1 MVSRQALNA
10 AVDYGLLAVNPVL
23 RAKSRRIT
31 QTPIAPPSPSDAK
44 PPLKGLLVL
53 LGVIRVSAG
62 RGEAL
67 GLQWTD
73 IDWEQK
79 TATIRTIQVGKASQR
94 RLHAPKTQSGAR
106 TLALSDFLA
115 AILRSHQDQQR
126 MAWSVDH
133 AGEPLPPWVF
143 TTRRGIWLAGDN
155 VRRTFKILLRRA
167 GLPETPR
174 IHDLRYHNLGRR
186 TWQWQPMSPK
196 RLGFFLALYALLIH

>member
-1 MVSRQALNA
+1 MRRHLLKAFWYFLALS
-10 AVDYGLLAVNPVL
+10 GC
-23 RAKSRRIT
+23 R
-31 QTPIAPPSPSDAK
+31 
-44 PPLKGLLVL
+44 
-53 LGVIRVSAG
+53 

-115 AILRSHQDQQR
+115 AILRGHQDQQR

-143 TTRRGIWLAGDN
+143 TTRRGTWLARDN

-167 GLPETPR
+167 GLPETTR
-174 IHDLRYHNLGRR
+174 IHDLCYPNLGRR
-186 TWQWQPMSPK
+186 TRQW
-196 RLGFFLALYALLIH
+196 

>member
-1 MVSRQALNA
+1 MRRHLLKAFWYFLALS
-10 AVDYGLLAVNPVL
+10 GC
-23 RAKSRRIT
+23 R
-31 QTPIAPPSPSDAK
+31 
-44 PPLKGLLVL
+44 
-53 LGVIRVSAG
+53 

-143 TTRRGIWLAGDN
+143 TTRRGTWLARVAAPLKSFCVVQGC
-155 VRRTFKILLRRA
+155 LR
-167 GLPETPR
+167 LPASTTSVTPTLVGE
-174 IHDLRYHNLGRR
+174 HGNGSL
-186 TWQWQPMSPK
+186 
-196 RLGFFLALYALLIH
+196 

>member
-1 MVSRQALNA
+1 MVCRQALNA

-31 QTPIAPPSPSDAK
+31 ETPIAPPSPSDAT

-94 RLHAPKTQSGAR
+94 RLHAPKTQSGR
-106 TLALSDFLA
+106 DPGLVGLSRSDFAEPPGPATHGMECGSCRRAPSTVGLYHPTRYLA
-115 AILRSHQDQQR
+115 S
-126 MAWSVDH
+126 S
-133 AGEPLPPWVF
+133 G
-143 TTRRGIWLAGDN
+143 
-155 VRRTFKILLRRA
+155 RRTFKILLRRA
-167 GLPETPR
+167 GLPETTR
-174 IHDLRYHNLGRR
+174 IHDLCYPNLGRR
-186 TWQWQPMSPK
+186 TRQW
-196 RLGFFLALYALLIH
+196 